1 MLLLKPRPLSKR
13 AGSSCRG
20 NTSNINVN
28 DSVLKFKNVTEKATL
43 SFLFK
48 IKIHSKKKKMCSLG
62 HKHKGEDQQI
72 IYICWFHFSTMSV

>member
-48 IKIHSKKKKMCSLG
+48 IKIHSKKKKCVLLG
-62 HKHKGEDQQI
+62 TNIKVKISRLFISAG
-72 IYICWFHFSTMSV
+72 FTFLP